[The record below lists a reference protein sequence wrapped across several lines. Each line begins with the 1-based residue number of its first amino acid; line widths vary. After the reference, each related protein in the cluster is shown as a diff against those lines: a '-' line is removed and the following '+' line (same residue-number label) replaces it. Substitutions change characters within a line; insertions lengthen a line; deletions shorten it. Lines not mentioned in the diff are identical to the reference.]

1 MLFFIALFAILFNFD
16 FLSYNETFLLGL
28 FLVIFFYLIYLFAEL
43 KFKEY
48 IFFQIY
54 KIFCLIFFVL
64 KLSNFF
70 QKLSIFFYIM
80 KKRILKKFYLKTIS
94 INKSVMVAT
103 NNLFEDYLVVFCFL
117 FYLNISKKL
126 ELLSNSL
133 NILLLFAID
142 KAKRNDSIL
151 LH

>member
-80 KKRILKKFYLKTIS
+80 KKRILKKFYLKTMS
-94 INKSVMVAT
+94 IKKSVMVAI
-103 NNLFEDYLVVFCFL
+103 NNLFEDYLVIFCFL

-133 NILLLFAID
+133 NILLIFAID

>member
-80 KKRILKKFYLKTIS
+80 KKRILKKLYLKTMS
-94 INKSVMVAT
+94 INKSVMVAI
-103 NNLFEDYLVVFCFL
+103 NNLFEDYLVIFCFL

-133 NILLLFAID
+133 NILLIFAID

>member
-1 MLFFIALFAILFNFD
+1 MLFFIALFAVLFNFD

-28 FLVIFFYLIYLFAEL
+28 FLVIFFYLIYLFGEI

-54 KIFCLIFFVL
+54 KIYCLILFVL

-70 QKLSIFFYIM
+70 QKLSIFNYIM
-80 KKRILKKFYLKTIS
+80 KKRILKKFYLKTKS
-94 INKSVMVAT
+94 INKSVMVVI
-103 NNLFEDYLVVFCFL
+103 NNLFEDYLVLFCFL

-133 NILLLFAID
+133 NILLIFAID

-151 LH
+151 FC

>member
-1 MLFFIALFAILFNFD
+1 MLFFIALFAVLFNFD
-16 FLSYNETFLLGL
+16 FLTYNETFLLGL
-28 FLVIFFYLIYLFAEL
+28 FLVIFFYLIYLFAEI

-54 KIFCLIFFVL
+54 KNFCLIFLVL

-70 QKLSIFFYIM
+70 QKLSIFTYIA
-80 KKRILKKFYLKTIS
+80 KKRILKKLYLKTMS
-94 INKSVMVAT
+94 LNKSVMVVI
-103 NNLFEDYLVVFCFL
+103 NKLFEDYLVIICFL

-133 NILLLFAID
+133 NILLVFAID

-151 LH
+151 FC

>member
-1 MLFFIALFAILFNFD
+1 MLFFIVLFAVLFNFD

-28 FLVIFFYLIYLFAEL
+28 FLVIFFYLIYLFAEI

-70 QKLSIFFYIM
+70 QKLSIFYYIM
-80 KKRILKKFYLKTIS
+80 KKRILKKLYLKTMS
-94 INKSVMVAT
+94 IKKSVMVVI

-133 NILLLFAID
+133 NILLVFAID

-151 LH
+151 FC